1 MTLRVAFDARAL
13 DLPYLRGQGIGR
25 YTAALLDALGPVCR
39 ARDGELIVLRGGSTR
54 SPFAGSGSGLC
65 AGGPPQQ
72 RSRTRF
78 LRRPKLPDQ
87 LAIPSEQAF
96 LPWDLR
102 RLRATVLHCS
112 SIYRAV
118 PAPGVPWVVSL
129 HDVIP
134 LQFPREY
141 MRTGLMYRLMYSAAR
156 RADLILTVSERARRD
171 IVGHLGVAA
180 DSVLVVPGA
189 ADPRFQPTP
198 VDQNFLAQLGV
209 RQPYVLYVGGL
220 AEHDPRK
227 GVSELIEAFASWS
240 VAHERSEMLV
250 LTGRLGEATA
260 ALRAEA
266 RASGVPVTFTGFVPD
281 SQLPALYSAA
291 TCLVTASHY
300 EGFGLPALEALAC
313 GTPMAGYRVGAH
325 EEVAG
330 PGALLVEDGNTNA
343 LMLAVQVLA
352 DDLGLRA
359 RLSVAGRAH
368 AARFSWERSAELT
381 WEAYER
387 VLRNRPGS

>member
-1 MTLRVAFDARAL
+1 MSVRVALDARAL

-25 YTAALLDALGPVCR
+25 YTAALLEALGPVSQER
-39 ARDGELIVLRGGSTR
+39 GGELLVLRSGTGT
-54 SPFAGSGSGLC
+54 SPFAG
-65 AGGPPQQ
+65 ATAWE
-72 RSRTRF
+72 RSRTWL
-78 LRRPKLPDQ
+78 LRRSNLPDR
-87 LAIPSEQAF
+87 LAIPGEQLL

-102 RLRATVLHCS
+102 RLRASLLHSS

-118 PAPGVPWVVSL
+118 PAPGVPWVVNL

-134 LQFPREY
+134 LQFPQEY
-141 MRTGLMYRLMYSAAR
+141 MRTGLLYRLMYAAAR

-171 IVGHLGVAA
+171 IVTQLRVPA
-180 DSVLVVPGA
+180 DSVVVVPGA
-189 ADPRFQPTP
+189 ADARFQPTP
-198 VDQNFLAQLGV
+198 VDEDFLAQLGI

-240 VAHERSEMLV
+240 TAHERSETLV

-260 ALRAEA
+260 RLREQA

-281 SQLPALYSAA
+281 AQLPALYSAA
-291 TCLVTASHY
+291 TCLVSASRY
-300 EGFGLPALEALAC
+300 EGFGLPALESLAC
-313 GTPMAGYRVGAH
+313 GTPVAGYRVGAL

-330 PGALLVEDGNTNA
+330 PGALLVEEGNTNA

-368 AARFSWERSAELT
+368 AARFSWRRSAELT
-381 WEAYER
+381 WDAYER
-387 VLRNRPGS
+387 VLTGPRSE